1 MFLPYWFLY
10 DFRRNQSRTL
20 LHSVLLFP
28 EWFCSV
34 EMRKLAAY
42 KWNRIKSHQ
51 NEPLQICLPN
61 GCRWFSCC
69 AVCMCHCMR
78 AVCFGIMSMFTHV
91 YNANRLTASS
101 THQTKCIQSEQMM
114 CVRYKDL
121 HTGGGE
127 GEKTPVHCMECCV
140 WSVWKMNY
148 SVVSIHFPSVSESHE
163 YEENL
168 TTILFSHSQSSHK

>member
-69 AVCMCHCMR
+69 AVC
-78 AVCFGIMSMFTHV
+78 VCVIVCEQFVLGLWACLHMYIMQTDLQLAARTKRNVYKANKWCAYGIKT
-91 YNANRLTASS
+91 
-101 THQTKCIQSEQMM
+101 CIQ
-114 CVRYKDL
+114 K
-121 HTGGGE
+121 GE